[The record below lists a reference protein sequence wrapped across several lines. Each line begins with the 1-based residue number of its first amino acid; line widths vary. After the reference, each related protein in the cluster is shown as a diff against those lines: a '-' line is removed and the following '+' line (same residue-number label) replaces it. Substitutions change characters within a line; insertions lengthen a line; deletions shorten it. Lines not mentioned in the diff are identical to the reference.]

1 MDRGILNILI
11 KSGLAVLILLISA
24 YLFTSPAYSQI
35 TNEKVTV
42 IDTVDDEEDLFDEN
56 TDYKELYKDLNK
68 DGEWVTIKESSL
80 YDSTDSDAKNVT
92 NIRIIN
98 VWKPNGMSPDW
109 SPYSEGRWTYTYT
122 GWMWVTDYLWG
133 WATYHYGRW
142 VYDYYYG
149 WVWMPGRYWAPS
161 WVQWCYDS
169 YYIGWY
175 PIYPRC
181 HRWHHG
187 YHNRYYA
194 HGHHNHWVIVK
205 RKDFTEKIDKNV
217 TVDSKENKR
226 ILEGSKKSVIV
237 KKDGNNFV
245 NIGPKVETI
254 EKNTQKKIEPK
265 KVKIDDKKGITKV
278 DETSVSLYRNDVQKN
293 AVNTGNKNITS
304 NNGNKTRN
312 AEINERT
319 PEVNNESTNEK
330 APKNKDENTNRNKQP
345 NYEGS
350 KEKAPEQK
358 VKTESKQPN
367 YEGSKEKA
375 PEKKVKTE
383 SKPPSYEGSKE
394 RSRQE
399 SSHNRDNGSRNRESN
414 NSGRSNEGSRDR
426 GNNNSKTSNRK

>member
-1 MDRGILNILI
+1 MDRIELNLLI
-11 KSGLAVLILLISA
+11 KSGLAALILLISA

-56 TDYKELYKDLNK
+56 TDYKEMYKDLNK
-68 DGEWVTIKESSL
+68 DGEWLSIKESSL
-80 YDSTDSDAKNVT
+80 YDSTDADAKNVT

-122 GWMWVTDYLWG
+122 GWMWVTDFIWG

-142 VYDYYYG
+142 IYDYYYG

-194 HGHHNHWVIVK
+194 HGNHHHWVVVR
-205 RKDFTEKIDKNV
+205 RKDFTEKIDKDI

-226 ILEGSKKSVIV
+226 ILEGSKKSAIL

-245 NIGPKVETI
+245 NIGPKVETV
-254 EKNTQKKIEPK
+254 EKNTGKKIEPK
-265 KVKIDDKKGITKV
+265 KVTIDDKKGITKV
-278 DETSVSLYRNDVQKN
+278 DETSVNLYRNDVEKKTVYTGPKETSDNNSQKN
-293 AVNTGNKNITS
+293 KDVKVKESSKSPDVKNETS
-304 NNGNKTRN
+304 RET
-312 AEINERT
+312 
-319 PEVNNESTNEK
+319 
-330 APKNKDENTNRNKQP
+330 APKTNDENTNRNKQP

-358 VKTESKQPN
+358 VKTESKSPN
-367 YEGSKEKA
+367 YEGSR
-375 PEKKVKTE
+375 
-383 SKPPSYEGSKE
+383 E

-414 NSGRSNEGSRDR
+414 NSGRSNEGSRDK
-426 GNNNSKTSNRK
+426 GNNNSRTSSRK